1 MDALTASRRIP
12 GRPRLA
18 AAIEAAPEPPEPLPT
33 LPGRLRVVL
42 IQIRS
47 QAPAARHEGWC
58 IRQAA
63 GLQPEQVYQW
73 NVVARP
79 RISWEVIRGAD
90 AVVIGGSGDHSVVED
105 YPFMPWIEET
115 VRHAAD
121 AGTPLYGICW
131 GHQCLA
137 QALGGGVV
145 VDRVREEIGTY
156 DIELTA
162 AGVADPL
169 LAGLPLRFSAH
180 LVHHCRVVDLPPG
193 GVELARSA
201 ICPVQVMKIDGKP
214 IYGVQFH
221 GEMNR
226 EQVRR
231 RLLMYKEEYL
241 ETLEQVRRVVASLR
255 PTREARTLLR
265 RFLELHT

>member
-1 MDALTASRRIP
+1 METLTAN
-12 GRPRLA
+12 RPRTAGL
-18 AAIEAAPEPPEPLPT
+18 IEAALEPPEPLPS
-33 LPGRLRVVL
+33 LSKRLRVVL

-47 QAPAARHEGWC
+47 QPQAARHEGWC
-58 IRQAA
+58 FRHAT
-63 GLQPEQVYQW
+63 GLEPEQVYQW

-79 RISWEVIRGAD
+79 RISWEVLRGAD
-90 AVVIGGSGDHSVVED
+90 AVVIGGSGDHSVTES

-115 VRHAAD
+115 VRRAVD
-121 AGTPLYGICW
+121 AGLPLFGICW

-137 QALGGGVV
+137 QALGGRVIE
-145 VDRVREEIGTY
+145 DRVHEEIGTY
-156 DIELTA
+156 DLELTA

-169 LAGLPLRFSAH
+169 LAGLPLSFPAH
-180 LVHHCRVVDLPPG
+180 LVHHCRVVELPTG

-214 IYGVQFH
+214 AYGTQFH

-231 RLLMYKEEYL
+231 RLLMYKDEYL

-255 PTREARTLLR
+255 PTPEAGTLLR

>member
-1 MDALTASRRIP
+1 MDTLTASL
-12 GRPRLA
+12 PRSA
-18 AAIEAAPEPPEPLPT
+18 AAIEAVSEPPEPLRP
-33 LPGRLRVVL
+33 LPRRLRVVL

-47 QAPAARHEGWC
+47 QAQAARHEGWC
-58 IRQAA
+58 IRRAA
-63 GLQPEQVYQW
+63 GLAPEQLYQW

-79 RISWEVIRGAD
+79 RISWDVLRGAD
-90 AVVIGGSGDHSVVED
+90 AVVIGGSGDHSVLED

-115 VRHAAD
+115 VRRAFD
-121 AGTPLYGICW
+121 AGLPLYGICW

-137 QALGGGVV
+137 QALGGRVIE
-145 VDRVREEIGTY
+145 DRVHEEIGTY
-156 DIELTA
+156 DVELTA

-169 LAGLPLRFSAH
+169 LAGLPLRFAAH
-180 LVHHCRVVDLPPG
+180 LVHHCRVVELPPG

-201 ICPVQVMKIDGKP
+201 ICPVQVMRIEGKP
-214 IYGVQFH
+214 AYGTQFH

-231 RLLMYKEEYL
+231 RLLMYKDKYL

-255 PTREARTLLR
+255 STREAGTLLR